1 MGNLEELTR
10 IAREVDVIL
19 QRELEKA
26 NISYDLAEVR
36 IYNVKTVGVQGDE
49 RTYTYPA
56 EINLRQRKGI
66 FWDPEFLANLSTKIT
81 NEVKDVNRVVYVLAA
96 QKE

>member
-19 QRELEKA
+19 QRELRKA
-26 NISYDLAEVR
+26 SISYDLAEAR
-36 IYNVKTVGVQGDE
+36 IYDVKTVGVQGDE

-56 EINLRQRKGI
+56 EINLRQREGI

-81 NEVKDVNRVVYVLAA
+81 NEVKDVNRVVYVLVA